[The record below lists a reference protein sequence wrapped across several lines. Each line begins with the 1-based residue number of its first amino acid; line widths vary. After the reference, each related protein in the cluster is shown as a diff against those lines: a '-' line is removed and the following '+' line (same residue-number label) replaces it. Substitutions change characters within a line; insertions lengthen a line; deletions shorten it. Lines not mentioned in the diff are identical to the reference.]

1 MKEARRGGADQ
12 QGWPDKRVQ
21 GPQSPG
27 GEADQQGWP
36 DKRVQGPQSPGGEAD
51 LGQVRG
57 RESCSAESRLLMG

>member
-27 GEADQQGWP
+27 GEAG
-36 DKRVQGPQSPGGEAD
+36 